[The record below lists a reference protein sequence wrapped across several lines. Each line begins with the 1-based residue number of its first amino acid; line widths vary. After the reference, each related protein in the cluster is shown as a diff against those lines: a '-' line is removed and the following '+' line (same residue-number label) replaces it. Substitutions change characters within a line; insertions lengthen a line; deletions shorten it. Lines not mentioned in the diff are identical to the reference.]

1 MRKLKFK
8 KIHKKLSKKIN
19 KGVNSIDY
27 LETEIDEFIT
37 KMLE

>member
-8 KIHKKLSKKIN
+8 KIHKNLSKKIN